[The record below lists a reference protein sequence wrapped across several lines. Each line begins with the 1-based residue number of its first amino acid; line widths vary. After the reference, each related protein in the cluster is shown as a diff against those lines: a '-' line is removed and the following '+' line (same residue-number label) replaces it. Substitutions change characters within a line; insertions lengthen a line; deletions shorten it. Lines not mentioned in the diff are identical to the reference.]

1 MSQYSEEFV
10 EGWKAARAQYQAK
23 GGVEPYPPGYKPN
36 PMNVATHGLNIKN
49 AVHETTL
56 RDEQI
61 PEDSPL
67 KKRVRK
73 VRGE

>member
-1 MSQYSEEFV
+1 MSQYSEDFV
-10 EGWKAARAQYQAK
+10 EGWKAARAQYQLK

-36 PMNVATHGLNIKN
+36 PMNVPTHVLHIKDV
-49 AVHETTL
+49 VHETRL

-61 PEDSPL
+61 PKEPPL